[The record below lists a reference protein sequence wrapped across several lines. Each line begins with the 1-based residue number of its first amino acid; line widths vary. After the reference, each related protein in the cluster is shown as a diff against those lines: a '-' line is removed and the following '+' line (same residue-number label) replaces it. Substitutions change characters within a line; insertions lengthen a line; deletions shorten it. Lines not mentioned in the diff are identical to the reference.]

1 MKTNSAH
8 FRPRI
13 YFKNT
18 DKQEQDAIHDRPK
31 SLRVRA
37 LQSDHETGT
46 SIARFIF
53 FVMRN
58 PPRFTSRCSL
68 LFSSKEAMHFWG
80 WISRSLFERS
90 NRSRHHRRV
99 LSSFDF
105 GGKSFGCSFGREKD
119 NATTRCS
126 SCCCFCSLRALISLA
141 KEEES

>member
-1 MKTNSAH
+1 LIENQLSTFPPNQLST
-8 FRPRI
+8 FPPEN

-80 WISRSLFERS
+80 WISSSLF
-90 NRSRHHRRV
+90 
-99 LSSFDF
+99 
-105 GGKSFGCSFGREKD
+105 
-119 NATTRCS
+119 
-126 SCCCFCSLRALISLA
+126 
-141 KEEES
+141 